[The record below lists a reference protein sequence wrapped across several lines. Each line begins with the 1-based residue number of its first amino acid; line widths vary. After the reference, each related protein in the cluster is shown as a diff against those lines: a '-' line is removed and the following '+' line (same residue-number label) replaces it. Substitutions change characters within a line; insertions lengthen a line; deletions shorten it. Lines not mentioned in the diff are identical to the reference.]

1 MRIALVAGE
10 ASGDQLGAPLI
21 AALRQRLPNVEF
33 AGIGGPKMIHQ
44 GMHSWFAMEQLSVMG
59 LVEVLKHLPA
69 LLRLRQA
76 LIARLLEWRPD
87 VLIGIDAP
95 DFNLTVE
102 RKLKAHGVPTVHY
115 VSPSVWAWRAQR
127 AAKIGASADRVL
139 CLFPMEPPIYAQYG
153 VVARFVGHPAAER
166 FALDPDRAAA
176 RRKLGL
182 DPTRPLLAVLPGSR
196 GSEIKR
202 LAPSFIE
209 TTRRFLS
216 NHPNYHAIAP
226 MANAACRA
234 AFERA
239 LNHRTG
245 IQVIDGQADTV
256 LQAADLAL
264 LASGTAA
271 LEALLAKCPMVV
283 AYRIA
288 PLTHWIITTFGLLK
302 ANRVSLP
309 NVLSA
314 PDTVPE
320 VLQGAVRPEILLQE
334 LEAWLTTPARGAE
347 FAARARQVHLQLR
360 ADASAQAADAIMEL
374 LQ

>member
-1 MRIALVAGE
+1 MRIALIAGE

-21 AALRQRLPNVEF
+21 AALRERLGPVEF
-33 AGIGGPKMIHQ
+33 AGIGGPKMISQ
-44 GMHSWFAMEQLSVMG
+44 GMQSWFAMEQLSVMG

-69 LLRLRQA
+69 LLRLRRA
-76 LIARLLEWRPD
+76 LVARLLQWRPD

-95 DFNLTVE
+95 DFNLSVE
-102 RKLKAHGVPTVHY
+102 KQLKAAGVRTVHY

-153 VVARFVGHPAAER
+153 VSARFVGHPAAER
-166 FALDPDRAAA
+166 FPLETDRPAA
-176 RRKLGL
+176 RRALGL

-196 GSEIKR
+196 GGEISR

-209 TTRRFLS
+209 TTRLFLAR
-216 NHPNYHAIAP
+216 HPKFQAIAP
-226 MANAACRA
+226 MANANCRA

-239 LNHRTG
+239 LGGRAR
-245 IQVIDGQADTV
+245 IQLIDGKADLV
-256 LQAADLAL
+256 LQAAELAL

-271 LEALLAKCPMVV
+271 LESFLAKCPMVV

-288 PLTHWIITTFGLLK
+288 PLTHWIVTTFGLLK
-302 ANRVSLP
+302 SNRVSLP

-320 VLQGAVRPEILLQE
+320 VLQNAVRPEILLEE
-334 LEAWLTTPARGAE
+334 LEGWLSTPARGSE
-347 FAARARQVHLQLR
+347 FAARARKVHLQLR
-360 ADASAQAADAIMEL
+360 ANASSQAADAIVEM